1 MDVAL
6 LPHVNNFSL
15 LFKEFY
21 PSSSLFKAIQE
32 EDKDLLSSFEKYYLY
47 ASQRPSFQNSNY

>member
-47 ASQRPSFQNSNY
+47 AS